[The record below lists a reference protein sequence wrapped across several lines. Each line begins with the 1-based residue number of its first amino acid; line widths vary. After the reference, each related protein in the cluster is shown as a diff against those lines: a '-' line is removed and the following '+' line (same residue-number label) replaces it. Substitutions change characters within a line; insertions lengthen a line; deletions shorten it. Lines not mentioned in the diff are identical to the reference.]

1 MKKSVLIFGI
11 AAMLFVGCKNDEKKG
26 SPAEENVET
35 VDAYPPD
42 GNKMEAIG
50 DTSENSLDWAGVYE
64 GTTPCADCEGIKTV
78 LELKNDK
85 TYILSQTYLGKPA
98 GENEFTQTGNFVWD
112 RAGKMIRLKT
122 ESGAF
127 QYDVGENKLWMLDVK
142 RNRIEGDLADMYIL
156 KKQIQ

>member
-1 MKKSVLIFGI
+1 MRKVFLIFGI
-11 AAMLFVGCKNDEKKG
+11 AAITLVGCKNGEKNEVSTEG
-26 SPAEENVET
+26 APETPET
-35 VDAYPPD
+35 VNSNITEVDSH
-42 GNKMEAIG
+42 N
-50 DTSENSLDWAGVYE
+50 SENSLDWAGVYE
-64 GTTPCADCEGIKTV
+64 GTTPCADCSGIKTV
-78 LELKNDK
+78 LDLRKDK
-85 TYILSQTYLGKPA
+85 TFILSQTYLGKPA

-156 KKQIQ
+156 KKRIQ

>member
-1 MKKSVLIFGI
+1 MRKVFLIFGI
-11 AAMLFVGCKNDEKKG
+11 AAITLMGCKNVEKNEVSTEG
-26 SPAEENVET
+26 APETPET
-35 VDAYPPD
+35 VNSNITEVDSH
-42 GNKMEAIG
+42 N
-50 DTSENSLDWAGVYE
+50 SENSLDWAGVYE
-64 GTTPCADCEGIKTV
+64 GTTPCADCSGIKTV
-78 LELKNDK
+78 LDLRKDK
-85 TYILSQTYLGKPA
+85 TFILSQTYLGKPA